1 MQKQARRYRRYRP
14 QAEAAILAG
23 PFPYRG
29 FTTGGIQ
36 VGTLYSDTLAVNS
49 FEIEGGYRYDIR
61 NNYLKQQSWEQ
72 NPIQRQLEPFTQ
84 AVCFGQ
90 DALTAEAI
98 RGIFRRRL
106 ADMVENESGL
116 ISAVPPIS
124 LMDSCRL
131 QLSTGKLADGTRAQP
146 IMVFLQSTGKYPAS
160 RLYYGTTTEIDRL
173 PEGNLRV
180 DLIFR
185 DTTRC
190 SATIRLRKGGINYLR
205 MDSLVKEPADDRSR
219 ALFGK
224 LERMLRVSRPAAP
237 LADYK
242 PAVAERDNPLRNPGR
257 ISEANLTG
265 KVVTGTV
272 RDPYGEPIAGASVQ
286 IDGTNVG
293 TVTDTDGKF
302 TLSDTGRGTLVV
314 NYIGYR
320 NFATKLISGYNYNI
334 ALEEDYNALEEVVVV
349 AYGKSGKRAVVGSTA
364 NSATVTTKVAF
375 AEFDEET
382 ETLTSTLAG
391 MSAGIQVRGTGTIAG
406 QAPMIVVNG
415 VPYDGALSDFD

>member
-1 MQKQARRYRRYRP
+1 MFQCFRASP
-14 QAEAAILAG
+14 
-23 PFPYRG
+23 
-29 FTTGGIQ
+29 
-36 VGTLYSDTLAVNS
+36 VGSGNSVKEGLAVLSHN
-49 FEIEGGYRYDIR
+49 
-61 NNYLKQQSWEQ
+61 
-72 NPIQRQLEPFTQ
+72 
-84 AVCFGQ
+84 AVPVLVQTVAAGRP
-90 DALTAEAI
+90 APP
-98 RGIFRRRL
+98 
-106 ADMVENESGL
+106 
-116 ISAVPPIS
+116 PPIS

-131 QLSTGKLADGTRAQP
+131 QLAPGKLADGTRAQP
-146 IMVFLQSTGKYPAS
+146 IMVLLQSTGKYPAS

-242 PAVAERDNPLRNPGR
+242 PAEAERDNPLRNPGR

-272 RDPYGEPIAGASVQ
+272 RDPDGEPIAGASVQ
-286 IDGTNVG
+286 IDGTDTG
-293 TVTDTDGKF
+293 AVTDTAGKF

-314 NYIGYR
+314 SYIGYR
-320 NFATKLISGYNYNI
+320 NFATKLISGYDYNI
-334 ALEEDYNALEEVVVV
+334 VLEEDYNALEEVV
-349 AYGKSGKRAVVGSTA
+349 A
-364 NSATVTTKVAF
+364 
-375 AEFDEET
+375 
-382 ETLTSTLAG
+382 
-391 MSAGIQVRGTGTIAG
+391 
-406 QAPMIVVNG
+406 
-415 VPYDGALSDFD
+415 

>member
-1 MQKQARRYRRYRP
+1 
-14 QAEAAILAG
+14 
-23 PFPYRG
+23 
-29 FTTGGIQ
+29 
-36 VGTLYSDTLAVNS
+36 
-49 FEIEGGYRYDIR
+49 
-61 NNYLKQQSWEQ
+61 
-72 NPIQRQLEPFTQ
+72 
-84 AVCFGQ
+84 
-90 DALTAEAI
+90 
-98 RGIFRRRL
+98 
-106 ADMVENESGL
+106 MVL
-116 ISAVPPIS
+116 
-124 LMDSCRL
+124 
-131 QLSTGKLADGTRAQP
+131 
-146 IMVFLQSTGKYPAS
+146 LQSTGKYPAS

-242 PAVAERDNPLRNPGR
+242 PAEAERDNPLRNPGR

-272 RDPYGEPIAGASVQ
+272 RDPDGEPIAGASVQ
-286 IDGTNVG
+286 IDVTDAG
-293 TVTDTDGKF
+293 TVTDTAGKF

-314 NYIGYR
+314 SYIGYR
-320 NFATKLISGYNYNI
+320 NFATKLISGYDYNI
-334 ALEEDYNALEEVVVV
+334 VLEEDYNALDEVVVV
-349 AYGKSGKRAVVGSTA
+349 AYGKSGKRAVVGSRA
-364 NSATVTTKVAF
+364 NSATVTTEVAF
-375 AEFDEET
+375 AEFDEQT
-382 ETLTSTLAG
+382 ETLPSTLAG
-391 MSAGIQVRGTGTIAG
+391 MAVGIQVRGAGTIAG

-415 VPYDGALSDFD
+415 VPYDGALSDFDRGSILSMNLVRDANTAIYGARAANGIIFIETSERNAAGGDGFPLKAGMPNTLRTDFHDDAFWKPRLTTDKAGRLTFEVTLSLIHI